1 MQPYVSQ
8 VSFSANAPVL
18 SVAADVM
25 GGNFT
30 VAKDRVKLVGVMVP
44 LLTTSCI

>member
-1 MQPYVSQ
+1 M
-8 VSFSANAPVL
+8 SFSANAPVL